1 MIDIPVAENAVEA
14 GGIEISA
21 AIPTEEEYG
30 FVVPQGDDE
39 LLDEL
44 NEALEELKDDGT
56 FTTIYEK
63 WFNTSRQPRTRS
75 QRRTKRAER
84 AD

>member
-14 GGIEISA
+14 EPGVEISA

-30 FVVPQGDDE
+30 FVVKQGETE

-44 NEALEELKDDGT
+44 NQGLKEAMDDGT
-56 FTTIYEK
+56 YAQIYEK
-63 WFNTSRQPRTRS
+63 WFKHEPPKEIFSATHTPS
-75 QRRTKRAER
+75 
-84 AD
+84 